1 MTEFRDVPLR
11 GRTPRNL
18 REAVAKME
26 QPRIRL
32 SPGARRDLILK
43 AAAAAFGAHGYDGVT
58 LDTIAG
64 AAYVTKPVLY
74 RHFDSK
80 DALYLALLERHREDL
95 PTFVDDLPPG
105 KPLGELVPQIL
116 EAWFSYAEDNGD
128 SWRMIFRD
136 SGGSAEIKEARER
149 MRADA
154 RRVLAGFLHAHPGFE
169 IPEED
174 VDVAAEMLR
183 GGLSSLVLYGQEHP
197 EATRAALVENGTRL
211 VLGLAGA
218 GRA

>member
-1 MTEFRDVPLR
+1 MTEFREVPLQ

-32 SPGARRDLILK
+32 RPAERRDLILK
-43 AAAAAFGAHGYDGVT
+43 AAAEAFGKHGYEGVS

-74 RHFDSK
+74 RHFPSK
-80 DALYLALLERHREDL
+80 QALYLALLERHREDM
-95 PTFVDDLPPG
+95 PTFVSDLPAG
-105 KPLGELVPQIL
+105 APLEQLVPQIL
-116 EAWFSYAEDNGD
+116 EGWFTYAEEHAY
-128 SWRMIFRD
+128 SWRMLFRD
-136 SGGSAEIKEARER
+136 SGGGEVIEEK
-149 MRADA
+149 RAGMYEDA
-154 RRVLAGFLHAHPGFE
+154 RLVLAGFLRAHPGFE

-174 VDVAAEMLR
+174 LDVAAEMVR

-197 EATRAALVENGTRL
+197 EATRAALVDSGTRMI
-211 VLGLAGA
+211 LGLATA
-218 GRA
+218 AR